1 MLNLIKAELYKV
13 ARRPLYI
20 TICIIFNLL
29 IILAGI
35 AMHYAFLENSRIPDF
50 SALVFITIN
59 FMGAIP
65 WIMLMFID
73 IVLEEYKENTLK
85 NLISSSISREKVY
98 LSKYIVQVIIFLV
111 IEITAVSTMIGTSYA
126 LGLVGPNGFSDFKEV
141 ILRLLIAFPIYISAL
156 AIYDFFITIITKKEG
171 LAVVVILGI
180 VSGLP
185 IIFSILS
192 SIYEGI
198 FTLIYPYLLFN
209 PLKGLVSEVLTTKII
224 GTNIIVGIINTV
236 VFLILGILV
245 IRKQEVK

>member
-1 MLNLIKAELYKV
+1 MLNLIKAELYKI

-85 NLISSSISREKVY
+85 NLISSSISKEKVY

-111 IEITAVSTMIGTSYA
+111 IEITAVLTMIGTSYA
-126 LGLVGPNGFSDFKEV
+126 LGLVGPNGFSDFMEV

-156 AIYDFFITIITKKEG
+156 AIYDFITIITKKEG

-180 VSGLP
+180 VSGVP
-185 IIFSILS
+185 MIFSILS

-209 PLKGLVSEVLTTKII
+209 PLKSLVSEVLTTKII